1 MQLRELGK
9 SGIKITPLGLG
20 TWQFSDGKGMAG
32 TMWPRLSQI
41 PAHAI
46 MEHSLSAGMNWIDT
60 AEMYGKGASERCVSQ
75 CLQAL
80 GKRPGEV
87 VIATKWW
94 PLGRTAASL
103 RNTIHRRL
111 EMLAPYPIDLHQI
124 HAPVALSSTRALMET
139 MAGLLAAGHIRAA
152 GISNYSARDMRKA
165 HAILDGLGWSLASNQ
180 VEYSLLNR
188 RIESNGV
195 LETAKELG
203 ITIIA
208 YSPLAQGLVS
218 GKFHDDPALLRKRAA
233 LRKFSPPFGAGG
245 LRKSQP
251 LINALKEIAARHN
264 ATPSQVALNWI
275 VNFHGDT
282 VVAIPGAT
290 KLSQAQANAAAL
302 NFTLSPDELAQ
313 IDEVSR
319 PFR

>member
-1 MQLRELGK
+1 
-9 SGIKITPLGLG
+9 
-20 TWQFSDGKGMAG
+20 
-32 TMWPRLSQI
+32 MWPKLNQI
-41 PAHAI
+41 PAQAI
-46 MEHSLSAGMNWIDT
+46 MEHSLAAGMNWIDT
-60 AEMYGKGASERCVSQ
+60 AEMYGKGASERCVAQ
-75 CLQAL
+75 GLQAL
-80 GKRPGEV
+80 GKAPGEV

-103 RNTIHRRL
+103 RNTIGRRQ
-111 EMLAPYPIDLHQI
+111 EALAPYPIDLHQI
-124 HAPVALSSTRALMET
+124 HAPVALSSTRTLMET
-139 MAGLLAAGHIRAA
+139 MAELLRAGHIRAA

-165 HAILDGLGWSLASNQ
+165 HAILRELDCTLASNQ

-195 LETAKELG
+195 LDTAKELG

-218 GKFHDDPALLRKRAA
+218 GKFHDDPALLRRRAA
-233 LRKFSPPFGAGG
+233 LRKFSPPFGAAG

-251 LINALKEIAARHN
+251 LIDVLKEVAARHN

-275 VNFHGDT
+275 VSFHGDT

-302 NFTLSPDELAQ
+302 NFTLSPDECTA
-313 IDEVSR
+313 IDEASR
-319 PFR
+319 RFR